1 LTAFIDTREELMTH
15 RLNALLIVTAALVVP
30 VLTGCGGQKAP
41 ETTAEATE
49 QAPPPAAAEPAA
61 PAAETPAPPPA
72 PAPQTPT
79 RNAGTIPEEHATKV
93 PAVAAP
99 ETVTLKIPSGTPLAL
114 GFNAEVTSETAQ
126 VGEAVVATLKE
137 PIVVGSRVA
146 FPAGSQVRGTFSD
159 VKSASKGFKETGG
172 ALSIQFSSIVAP
184 DGHKAAI
191 SAGFTKVAEGSAAKK
206 GAIIGGSAVA
216 GALLGRVTHK
226 STGGGA
232 AIGAAVGTAVAG
244 TTKGR
249 EAVIKTDQAIQVA
262 LDQDARVTMAR

>member
-1 LTAFIDTREELMTH
+1 MNNRINTVLM
-15 RLNALLIVTAALVVP
+15 LIAILGVAMLA
-30 VLTGCGGQKAP
+30 GCGGQQAP

-49 QAPPPAAAEPAA
+49 QAPPPTSTEPP
-61 PAAETPAPPPA
+61 PASETPAPPPA
-72 PAPQTPT
+72 PAPTT
-79 RNAGTIPEEHATKV
+79 AKGSIPEERGAQA

-99 ETVTLKIPSGTPLAL
+99 ETVTLRIPAGTPLSL
-114 GFNAEVTSETAQ
+114 GFAAEVTSETAV
-126 VGEAVVATLKE
+126 VGDAVVATLKE
-137 PIVVGSRVA
+137 PIVIGDRVA
-146 FPAGSQVRGTFSD
+146 FPAGSQVRGTYSD

-184 DGHKAAI
+184 NGHKAQIA
-191 SAGFTKVAEGSAAKK
+191 AGFTKVAEGSAAKK

-216 GALLGRVTHK
+216 GALLGKATGK

-249 EAVIKTDQAIQVA
+249 EAVIKTDDIIQVQ
-262 LDQDARVTMAR
+262 LEKDAKLTLAR